1 MFSSEKRSILRKNQ
15 LAEVICQL
23 RFPEILIIGQQIPA
37 AFQEL
42 IRNDYPQYS
51 IRKDIPA
58 PKITGTPGNLSL
70 ENPEPGVNYQFI
82 SADNTWR
89 VNLTTNFISLA
100 CNRYT
105 CWEDFAMRLDK
116 VLSAFIQTYHPA
128 YFQRIGLQYLNFI
141 SRKSLSLE
149 QIPYYDL
156 IQSHYL
162 GPMGEEDV
170 TETSFS
176 RCSIDAELT
185 LRGGCRVKIH
195 AGPGLAKS
203 RGVTD
208 KEVRFIFDQD
218 LFMTGKVPV
227 NYSAG
232 ALETLHGQAYPI
244 FRGAITDT
252 LFSAMEPESI

>member
-1 MFSSEKRSILRKNQ
+1 MLSSEKRSILRKNQ

-23 RFPEILIIGQQIPA
+23 RFPEILMIGQQTPA

-42 IRNDYPQYS
+42 IRKDYPQYS
-51 IRKDIPA
+51 TRKDIPA
-58 PKITGTPGNLSL
+58 PKITGMPGNLSL

-82 SADNTWR
+82 STDNVWR

-100 CNRYT
+100 CSRYT
-105 CWEDFAMRLDK
+105 CWEDFAKRLDK

-128 YFQRIGLQYLNFI
+128 YFQRIGLRYLNFI

-149 QIPYYDL
+149 QIPYCDL
-156 IQSHYL
+156 IQSCYL
-162 GPMGEEDV
+162 GPMGEV

-176 RCSIDAELT
+176 RCSIDAELA

-195 AGPGLAKS
+195 AGPGLTKV
-203 RGVTD
+203 RGVSD
-208 KEVRFIFDQD
+208 KEVRFVFDQD
-218 LFMTGKVPV
+218 LFMTGNVPV

-232 ALETLHGQAYPI
+232 ALETLHSQAYPV